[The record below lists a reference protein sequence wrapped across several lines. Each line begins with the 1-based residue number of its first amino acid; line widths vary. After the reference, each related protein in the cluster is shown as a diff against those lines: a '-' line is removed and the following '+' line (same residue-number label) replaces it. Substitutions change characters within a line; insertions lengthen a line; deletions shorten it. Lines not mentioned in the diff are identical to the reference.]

1 MKTFD
6 ELTEAELR
14 TLVELCGYIGTEMC
28 ADGVIQPMRYH
39 LREILG
45 LLPTKASG
53 IPPITSLRYMYA
65 SFDSGVP

>member
-28 ADGVIQPMRYH
+28 ADGSIQPIRYH

-45 LLPTKASG
+45 LLPAVDDIDEPLTLAQLRG
-53 IPPITSLRYMYA
+53 LYPTSL
-65 SFDSGVP
+65 

>member
-14 TLVELCGYIGTEMC
+14 TLVELCGYIGREMC
-28 ADGVIQPMRYH
+28 TDGSIQPIRYH

-45 LLPTKASG
+45 LLPAVDDVDG
-53 IPPITSLRYMYA
+53 PVSLDELRSYYL
-65 SFDSGVP
+65 